1 MGVLI
6 GGYGIEIVT
15 VLPSAALSK
24 YLSPYCRQVHLS
36 HWSRSKLR
44 KLSQITRSAP
54 ALIFGPLGGRRKMV
68 DRDTLLSSHRS
79 SIMRFQKLLKTHLT
93 EEDHDYIK
101 ERVSACRAAV
111 KALIGSETIRK

>member
-1 MGVLI
+1 
-6 GGYGIEIVT
+6 
-15 VLPSAALSK
+15 
-24 YLSPYCRQVHLS
+24 
-36 HWSRSKLR
+36 
-44 KLSQITRSAP
+44 
-54 ALIFGPLGGRRKMV
+54 MV
-68 DRDTLLSSHRS
+68 NRDTLLSAYRS